1 MRAMRG
7 FLPEPA
13 SVPAARRFVVDKL
26 DRLPG
31 EVVDT
36 VRLLVSELV
45 TNAVMYAG
53 TEFTVELD
61 QSTSSLVVSVTDT
74 GSGTPQMRDMPEP
87 SDLHGRGLR
96 IVLGLADD
104 WGVIPA
110 TAGVG
115 KVVWFR
121 LDLSQRERSPA

>member
-1 MRAMRG
+1 MKAKRG

-26 DRLPG
+26 GRLPA
-31 EVVDT
+31 EMVDT

-53 TEFTVELD
+53 TDFTVELD
-61 QSTSSLVVSVTDT
+61 QSTSSLVVSVTD
-74 GSGTPQMRDMPEP
+74 SGTGTPEVRDLPDP
-87 SDLHGRGLR
+87 ADLHGRGLR

-104 WGVIPA
+104 WGVIPGD
-110 TAGVG
+110 AGIG
-115 KVVWFR
+115 KVVWFE
-121 LDLSQRERSPA
+121 LNLSQRERSPA